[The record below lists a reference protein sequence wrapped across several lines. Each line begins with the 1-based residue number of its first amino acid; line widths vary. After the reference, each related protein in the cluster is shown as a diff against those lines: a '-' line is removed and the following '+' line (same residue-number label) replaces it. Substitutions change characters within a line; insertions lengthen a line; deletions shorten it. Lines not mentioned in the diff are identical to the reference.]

1 VSREDERIARIA
13 AILGVP
19 RAQLDD
25 AAVVDAPSGKLVLT
39 VDEQVEGTHF
49 TRALCSLEDLGFR
62 ATMAA
67 ASDLAAMGATPL
79 GALAA
84 WVLPVAGS
92 AEGGTARASDAVADQ
107 DAERIAR
114 GQREACDR
122 LGALVLGGNL
132 ARGPAI
138 SIATTWVGAAAR
150 PIARSGAKPGDALLA
165 CGELGLASA
174 GFRALARGLEAPEV
188 RDAAAAWRRPVA
200 RIADGLRMAAVAHA
214 AIDVS
219 DGLALDASRLA
230 AASGVRAV
238 LDEAALRSSLHSAT
252 IALAAALGEDP
263 LDLALAGGEDYALL
277 CASSGPIDGFVRV
290 GSIET
295 GSGCV
300 LRGPN
305 GERAVS
311 GGFDH
316 FSQSP

>member
-1 VSREDERIARIA
+1 MSREDDRIARIA
-13 AILGVP
+13 AILGIP
-19 RAQLDD
+19 REQLDD
-25 AAVVDAPSGKLVLT
+25 AAVLAAPNGKLVLT

-79 GALAA
+79 GALSA

-92 AEGGTARASDAVADQ
+92 AEGGTARSPAALTDE

-122 LGALVLGGNL
+122 LGAHVLGGNL

-138 SIATTWVGAAAR
+138 SIATTWIGAAAR

-165 CGELGLASA
+165 CGDLGLASA
-174 GFRALARGLEAPEV
+174 GFRALSRSLDGMFE
-188 RDAAAAWRRPVA
+188 AAAAWRRPVA
-200 RIADGLRMAAVAHA
+200 RIAEGLRMASVAHA
-214 AIDVS
+214 AMDVS
-219 DGLALDASRLA
+219 DGLAIDAARLG
-230 AASGVRAV
+230 AASGVRVV
-238 LDEAALRSSLHSAT
+238 LDEDALRRSLHSAT
-252 IALAAALGEDP
+252 IAVARAIGQDP
-263 LDLALAGGEDYALL
+263 LDLALSGGEDYALL
-277 CASSGPIDGFVRV
+277 CASSAPIEGFVRI
-290 GSIET
+290 GSIEA

-300 LRGPN
+300 LRGPA

-316 FSQSP
+316 FDDP